1 MKQLTPVVAPDAFL
15 PSDAAWMVRTDL
27 HQTRM
32 LGYTPFNLDAVTT
45 TMLGVLG
52 QRPTVRHVSG
62 VTDDILSFLEDA
74 GLVLQEDIRRYETG
88 VEAEAIAD
96 QLVADG
102 WRLFWPYPLRAGRFD
117 DAAHVVAPDLW
128 ERLND
133 KVLLPQ
139 IVPEHALAPR
149 QVVDAAEL
157 DGCAQPPLYVKAGGG
172 GATGW
177 GYAVHYCPDAEAVQ
191 AAGAS
196 LSAKGVETVIVEAAL
211 DVTTCWCVNLSLTAS
226 GVTYIGAAEQLF
238 EAPARQTGSIID
250 PLNALPQAGVDL
262 ALTVGETA
270 RALGFR
276 GPCGLD
282 IGKLTD
288 GRLIVFD
295 PNFRFNASTLQCML
309 HDAASERSGLPVSV
323 SFAAK
328 STLPVKEMLGRARRA
343 VEDGWFVPNRVIDAM
358 LLAAADSANYMS
370 GFILA
375 ENREQAAAKSAKLEA
390 MIA

>member
-1 MKQLTPVVAPDAFL
+1 MKQLVPAVAPDVFL
-15 PSDAAWMVRTDL
+15 PPDAVWMARTDL

-32 LGYTPFNLDAVTT
+32 LGFTPFNLDAVTT
-45 TMLGVLG
+45 VLLGVLG
-52 QRPTVRHVSG
+52 QRPAVRHVSG
-62 VTDDILSFLEDA
+62 ATDDILSFLEDA

-88 VEAEAIAD
+88 VEAETIAD

-117 DAAHVVAPDLW
+117 ETAHVVAPDLW

-133 KVLLPQ
+133 KVLLPE

-149 QVVDAAEL
+149 QVVDVADL
-157 DGCAQPPLYVKAGGG
+157 GGCAQPPLYVKSGGG
-172 GATGW
+172 AATGW
-177 GYAVHYCPDAEAVQ
+177 GYAVHHCPDAEAVQ
-191 AAGAS
+191 AARAS
-196 LSAKGVETVIVEAAL
+196 FIAKGVGTVVVEAAL
-211 DVTTCWCVNLSLTAS
+211 DVTTCWCVNLTLSAN

-238 EAPARQTGSIID
+238 EAPARQVGSIID

-262 ALTVGETA
+262 AHIVGEAA
-270 RALGFR
+270 RVLGFR

-282 IGKLTD
+282 IGKLSD

-295 PNFRFNASTLQCML
+295 PNFRFTASTVQCML
-309 HDAASERSGLPVSV
+309 HDTASERSGLPVSV
-323 SFAAK
+323 SFAGK
-328 STLPVKEMLGRARRA
+328 STLSVKEMLKRARRA

-370 GFILA
+370 GFVLA
-375 ENREQAAAKSAKLEA
+375 ENREQAAAKSAKLAA